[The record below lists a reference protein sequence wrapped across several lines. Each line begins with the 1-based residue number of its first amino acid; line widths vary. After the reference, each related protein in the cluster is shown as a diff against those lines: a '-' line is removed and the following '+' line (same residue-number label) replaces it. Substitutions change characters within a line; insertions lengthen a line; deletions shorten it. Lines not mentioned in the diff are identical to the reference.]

1 MPRIAVVICHH
12 NRPGVLGPLLD
23 SLRAQTAAGELAIFL
38 VDNGSTDGSAAEAVA
53 YPEVTVLATG
63 ANRGGTGGFNFGLA
77 EVQRRGGWDAV
88 LLLDNDVTLAPGAVA
103 AMQEVLDTRPRAGMV
118 TGTVYFA
125 HERELIQETGAL
137 LIPATGD
144 LLPRFH
150 RRYDDGSYVDT
161 VAVDYAGACLLMV
174 RGATLAQI
182 GLMDDSYF
190 LYWDDIDWCCRAR
203 AAGWDVIAAPAAK
216 CWHRG
221 GLNVRRTTGYHYYKL
236 RNRLRFW
243 KRWATAEEWPGIVA
257 AIGREV
263 ATMRAV
269 AAWQQR
275 PALAATL
282 LDALRDAAGG
292 VTGMAPAGRIRELA
306 PGPGRPALSGPVAV
320 FDWDA
325 DEEIRY
331 QTLFR
336 VTELLRQ
343 WLPDAAINLVA
354 VQPPEYELY
363 LLLRQRNITVTMS
376 GEVAANTIIAPCE
389 HAWLQRD
396 NPCAAALPPELVW
409 WCDRHSNVVSGSQP
423 CITADGDSELA
434 GVLV

>member
-282 LDALRDAAGG
+282 PPLKLEWDEKMIWNSPAVKFAPELIACVDHGVDKAGYSKRRMVSGAGHDAVYIARVAPTTMIFVPCEGGLSHNEYETIRPEEAAAGAQ
-292 VTGMAPAGRIRELA
+292 VLLNAVLEYDATLA
-306 PGPGRPALSGPVAV
+306 
-320 FDWDA
+320 
-325 DEEIRY
+325 
-331 QTLFR
+331 
-336 VTELLRQ
+336 
-343 WLPDAAINLVA
+343 
-354 VQPPEYELY
+354 
-363 LLLRQRNITVTMS
+363 
-376 GEVAANTIIAPCE
+376 
-389 HAWLQRD
+389 
-396 NPCAAALPPELVW
+396 
-409 WCDRHSNVVSGSQP
+409 
-423 CITADGDSELA
+423 
-434 GVLV
+434 